1 MRTTYSTEA
10 FDNHVAEY
18 EAWYEAHPEVYAS
31 ELAALRT
38 HFERLPENIHGIEVG
53 VGTGRFAR
61 PLGIREGVEPSGPMA
76 ERAVNRGIEVIDARA
91 EKLPYGDMQ
100 FDFVLFVTICHL
112 QHLKYAFR
120 EAHRVLKRDGLII
133 VGFLPKD
140 KPVARGYWEG
150 RRFSTFYRDALFY
163 SPGEVI
169 KLLDA
174 SGFRSMV
181 FNQVL
186 FGELEE
192 IKEEQA
198 PKEGYGEG
206 SFVVVSAVKA

>member
-31 ELAALRT
+31 ELAALRA
-38 HFERLPENIHGIEVG
+38 HFDRLPENIHGIEVG
-53 VGTGRFAR
+53 VGTGRFAQ

-76 ERAVNRGIEVIDARA
+76 DRAVNRGIEVIDARA

-140 KPVARGYWEG
+140 KPVARGYWER

-163 SPGEVI
+163 SPAEVV

-192 IKEEQA
+192 IKAEQA